1 MRAVASFSRFDTE
14 VAAASS
20 MSGCRGRRSA
30 GSGGERGGELAVLGE
45 SARAVGVVQAG
56 ARVRALEGGPL
67 RC

>member
-30 GSGGERGGELAVLGE
+30 GSGGERGGEGGGDKGRWREE
-45 SARAVGVVQAG
+45 SVV
-56 ARVRALEGGPL
+56 
-67 RC
+67 